1 MPLSSFWYDK
11 VVEIWAEMYFYA
23 LISGKEGIRM
33 DWINT
38 FGAKFEAAFLR
49 ENRWMLYVK
58 GLGVTMEV
66 AVFAA
71 IIGVIIGT
79 ILAFMKLSVTRTG
92 KPSIWAKIANVYI
105 DIIRGTP
112 SVLQLL
118 IMWFIVLRN
127 CHNGILVASITF
139 GINSGAYV
147 AEIVRAGILAVDKG
161 QTEAGRSL
169 GLSKFQTVRYIVIP
183 QAFKNVLPPLGNEFI
198 VLIKETAI
206 VGYVSLSD
214 LTRVANQMVSRVY
227 DAFTPLIGSAIIYFV
242 IIKILTILL
251 AKLERRLRKGD
262 NR

>member
-1 MPLSSFWYDK
+1 
-11 VVEIWAEMYFYA
+11 
-23 LISGKEGIRM
+23 M
-33 DWINT
+33 DWLNSIWE
-38 FGAKFEAAFLR
+38 KIDAAFIT
-49 ENRWMLYVK
+49 ENRWMLYLK
-58 GLGVTMEV
+58 GVGVTMEV
-66 AVFAA
+66 ALFAG
-71 IIGVIIGT
+71 IIGIILGT
-79 ILAFMKLSVTRTG
+79 IVAFMKLSVKRNG
-92 KPSIWAKIANVYI
+92 KPTLLSHIANIYI

-118 IMWFIVLRN
+118 IMWFVVLAS
-127 CHNGILVASITF
+127 CKNGILVASLTF

-169 GLSKFQTVRYIVIP
+169 GLTQFQTMRYIVIP

-206 VGYVSLSD
+206 VGYVGLSD
-214 LTRVANQMVSRVY
+214 LTRVANQMTSKIY
-227 DAFTPLIGSAIIYFV
+227 DAFTPLIVSAVVYFF

-251 AKLERRLRKGD
+251 AKLERRLRKSD

>member
-1 MPLSSFWYDK
+1 MEWFDSVWENIYEAF
-11 VVEIWAEMYFYA
+11 VEA
-23 LISGKEGIRM
+23 
-33 DWINT
+33 D
-38 FGAKFEAAFLR
+38 
-49 ENRWMLYVK
+49 RWKLYLK
-58 GLGVTMEV
+58 GLGVTMQV
-66 AVFAA
+66 SFFAA
-71 IIGVIIGT
+71 LIGIVIGT
-79 ILAFMKLSVTRTG
+79 IVAFMKLSVNRKG
-92 KPSIWAKIANVYI
+92 KPTILAYIANIYI

-112 SVLQLL
+112 AMLQLL
-118 IMWFIVLRN
+118 IMWFVVLSN
-127 CHNGILVASITF
+127 CHNGILVGAITF

-169 GLSKFQTVRYIVIP
+169 GLSKFQTMRYIVVP

-214 LTRVANQMVSRVY
+214 LTRVANQMTSKVY
-227 DAFTPLIGSAIIYFV
+227 DAFTPLIGAAVVYFI

-251 AKLERRLRKGD
+251 NKLERRLRKSD

>member
-1 MPLSSFWYDK
+1 MEWLDSIGNHIY
-11 VVEIWAEMYFYA
+11 
-23 LISGKEGIRM
+23 
-33 DWINT
+33 
-38 FGAKFEAAFLR
+38 AAFI
-49 ENRWMLYVK
+49 EKDRWRLYLK

-66 AVFAA
+66 AFFAA

-79 ILAFMKLSVTRTG
+79 VLAFMKLSARKDG
-92 KPSIWAKIANVYI
+92 KPTILSRIANIYI

-112 SVLQLL
+112 SVVQLL
-118 IMWFIVLRN
+118 IMWFVVLKN
-127 CHNGILVASITF
+127 CHNGILVGCITF

-169 GLSKFQTVRYIVIP
+169 GLSNLQTMRYIVIP

-214 LTRVANQMVSRVY
+214 LTRVANQMTSTVF
-227 DAFTPLIGSAIIYFV
+227 DAFTPLIGAAVVYFI

-251 AKLERRLRKGD
+251 AKLERRLRRSD